1 MRSQREDGFQ
11 ILTSSR
17 GRHIRYPCLDVP
29 CSNRCVP
36 LLCSVFLARMR
47 RGLHEQSRIL
57 KDYFTP

>member
-17 GRHIRYPCLDVP
+17 GRHIRYPCPDVL
-29 CSNRCVP
+29 CSSRCVP
-36 LLCSVFLARMR
+36 FLCSVFLA
-47 RGLHEQSRIL
+47 GLHEQSRIL